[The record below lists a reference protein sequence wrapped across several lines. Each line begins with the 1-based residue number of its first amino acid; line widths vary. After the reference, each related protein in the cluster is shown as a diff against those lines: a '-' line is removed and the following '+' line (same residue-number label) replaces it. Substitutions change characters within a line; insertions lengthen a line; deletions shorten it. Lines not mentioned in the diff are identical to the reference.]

1 MSVQTPVDLGPCLGL
16 PQLYSLSASR
26 GSLADVRQVLTF
38 PALEYLE
45 LSPPDWSALLDAG
58 AVPRTLL
65 AAGITP
71 ELNTRD
77 AVTEEMRGVA
87 ARIRAAYGVP
97 APPRT
102 VLRGRL

>member
-1 MSVQTPVDLGPCLGL
+1 M
-16 PQLYSLSASR
+16 
-26 GSLADVRQVLTF
+26 RQVLTF

-45 LSPPDWSALLDAG
+45 PAPADWGVLLDAG

-71 ELNTRD
+71 ELNTGD

-87 ARIRAAYGVP
+87 SRIRAAYGVP

-102 VLRGRL
+102 VPRGRL

>member
-1 MSVQTPVDLGPCLGL
+1 M
-16 PQLYSLSASR
+16 
-26 GSLADVRQVLTF
+26 RQVLAF

-45 LSPPDWSALLDAG
+45 LSPADWRVLLDAG

-71 ELNTRD
+71 ESDTRD
-77 AVTEEMRGVA
+77 VVTEEMRGVA
-87 ARIRAAYGVP
+87 ARLRAAYGVP

-102 VLRGRL
+102 VLTGL